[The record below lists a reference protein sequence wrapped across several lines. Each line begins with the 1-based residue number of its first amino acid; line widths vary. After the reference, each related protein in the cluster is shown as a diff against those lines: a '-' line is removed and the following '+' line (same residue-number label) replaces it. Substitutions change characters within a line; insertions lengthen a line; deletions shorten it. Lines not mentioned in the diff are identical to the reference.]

1 MIEALDEQYVRTARA
16 KGASELRVVRRHALR
31 NVMGPIV
38 TMLGM
43 DTGMAVG
50 IALYIETVFA
60 LPGLGRTTIV
70 ALEGS
75 QGFDLPVIM
84 GVTLVVAA
92 AIIALNLVVDLVLLG
107 LDPRIGSGR
116 TRGSVLGRL
125 V

>member
-1 MIEALDEQYVRTARA
+1 
-16 KGASELRVVRRHALR
+16 
-31 NVMGPIV
+31 MGPIV

-43 DTGMAVG
+43 DAGMAVG

-60 LPGLGRTTIV
+60 LPALGRTTIV
-70 ALEGS
+70 ALQGT

-107 LDPRIGSGR
+107 LDPRIGAGR
-116 TRGSVLGRL
+116 ARGTVLGRL